1 VGGGGAAILGAV
13 SVGGGVSVG
22 RGGLLSGGFPVVV
35 EPELL
40 PVVVAYIKDGL
51 PIVMALIKRKINS
64 EVAANEIVLPCIII
78 CGFTK

>member
-1 VGGGGAAILGAV
+1 V
-13 SVGGGVSVG
+13 SVVG
-22 RGGLLSGGFPVVV
+22 GGLLSGGFPVVV

-64 EVAANEIVLPCIII
+64 EVAANEIVLPCLIIY
-78 CGFTK
+78 GFTE